1 MRWQQNSPK
10 RTAQLILTS
19 LAILVAGGI
28 TCSAEVGKK
37 PTSIYKTE
45 LAAEGKSQALCESV
59 HSRIYVANAYGSEC
73 VSYFVTQGYEAKRD
87 AVIVFDGD
95 VSEERYIDPQ
105 TMQSTMAKAQKAL
118 QSWANRL
125 KVRYVMVSR
134 LGVLGSSGNHGER
147 RRPREAQ
154 IMNSAIDIL
163 KTRLGINRF
172 ALAGQSGGSTI
183 SAALLALGRKDIA
196 CAALG
201 SGAFELLDLEYK
213 RLRANG
219 RMVSKMALANAIYDP
234 SSHVANIPAD
244 MSRRI
249 FIIGDTTEKR
259 YAEALQA
266 AGHHALLI
274 PIEAIGDLDHSAM
287 AYVVPTAGGCLRGT
301 PDDKLV
307 IANAKKSRNTETT
320 ELAAT
325 QSATGRTALPRP
337 GENTE
342 R

>member
-1 MRWQQNSPK
+1 
-10 RTAQLILTS
+10 
-19 LAILVAGGI
+19 
-28 TCSAEVGKK
+28 
-37 PTSIYKTE
+37 
-45 LAAEGKSQALCESV
+45 
-59 HSRIYVANAYGSEC
+59 
-73 VSYFVTQGYEAKRD
+73 
-87 AVIVFDGD
+87 
-95 VSEERYIDPQ
+95 
-105 TMQSTMAKAQKAL
+105 
-118 QSWANRL
+118 
-125 KVRYVMVSR
+125 
-134 LGVLGSSGNHGER
+134 
-147 RRPREAQ
+147 
-154 IMNSAIDIL
+154 MNSAIDIL

-249 FIIGDTTEKR
+249 FIIGDTTDTRTPFDQQKR